1 MPVVVVVVAAVL
13 AVAAAEAVAVAV
25 AVVSKFSQRPAYGSV
40 VMRTSLL
47 ANSAQPKEAY
57 TLFSLLD
64 DDQDGEVSYA
74 AWRD

>member
-13 AVAAAEAVAVAV
+13 AVAAAEAVAV